1 MKLITWITAR
11 HKFYFIKSL
20 FWLNVVFSQH
30 HGNMIV
36 EPRPPSSSFSFWRF
50 YRAEVKNDRVYNAK
64 EVIKKMR
71 RMVLMVQ
78 KYSKE
83 LSNEI
88 LVQKGANFSKNKR
101 QGNET
106 HSFLSNLIL
115 YLDKER
121 KEVRSQAKRNKG
133 GDLLVHLCFHRLLIP
148 RALWV
153 RKKTKKPKD
162 SILYRMKINLN
173 GTSRLSLHLSKTIV
187 WEIHPREKYSRCNL

>member
-1 MKLITWITAR
+1 
-11 HKFYFIKSL
+11 
-20 FWLNVVFSQH
+20 
-30 HGNMIV
+30 
-36 EPRPPSSSFSFWRF
+36 
-50 YRAEVKNDRVYNAK
+50 
-64 EVIKKMR
+64 
-71 RMVLMVQ
+71 MVQ

-121 KEVRSQAKRNKG
+121 KEVRSQAKTNKG

-148 RALWV
+148 RAL
-153 RKKTKKPKD
+153 
-162 SILYRMKINLN
+162 
-173 GTSRLSLHLSKTIV
+173 
-187 WEIHPREKYSRCNL
+187 